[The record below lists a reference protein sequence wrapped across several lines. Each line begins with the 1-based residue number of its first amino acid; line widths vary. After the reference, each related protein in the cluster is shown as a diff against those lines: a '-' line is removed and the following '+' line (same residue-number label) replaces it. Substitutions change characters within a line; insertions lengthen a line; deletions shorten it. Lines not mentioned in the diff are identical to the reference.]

1 MRTICLK
8 SLFTPHPILKSLNL
22 PKFSALD
29 FSKLGMTLAVCLLVG
44 CATQN
49 QQIKMNESK
58 EPFKNGDLQNTVSV
72 IQGAFKDKNTL
83 YFMEMGGVQRLQGPT
98 QIPNSTQNLLA
109 ADQLVSRWEVTTSD
123 KLRRS
128 FSGASSYVL
137 SEGFSSEYDPK
148 PYEVSLL
155 SQTLAL
161 NHLSQGRW
169 NDAMVE
175 AKKMAQRE
183 KVIEELIQSQ
193 VAAVSMVEREQ
204 KSNPNTQSA
213 TSRIENISG
222 YPINLL
228 DDEETRSLKNSYQN
242 PGAYYLSGFIH
253 ESQGEASLAA
263 PGYRLAIELRPQVN
277 FFKTSIA
284 KLDSNIA
291 NRDKKSF
298 ADTLIIIDTGYMPK
312 IIPYQI
318 SQTFSIGGN
327 SKLVTLTFPV
337 IEKSTERYRP
347 TFIQFGD
354 KVANPELVA
363 NIDAMA
369 RKNLR
374 DEMPAYVLRASSRA
388 LVSLAAQF
396 AADRAAQQAANR
408 KNQNNQNNGNAAL
421 IGAIAGMITGYGL
434 QAINVT
440 DVRHWSTLP
449 AQTYMARMGLPIG
462 PNVLKYTLP
471 SGVTVSQT
479 VNLVG
484 GYNVVYI
491 RMFRNRATVLT
502 SNDPA
507 ALPPKASAVMTP
519 SAVIPVTSNVPA
531 PQSSNVLP
539 AAIEP
544 KPAEGAFAGFKKL
557 LGGFQDPQ
565 PEELA
570 PAVAPI
576 PTSTSVSTSAPITA
590 PPTPIVSTP
599 ISNPNL
605 TPNSSPASGNIEGAK
620 PYEPPNLL
628 NSIQQLFN

>member
-1 MRTICLK
+1 LK
-8 SLFTPHPILKSLNL
+8 LLPILHSRPKSLNL

-29 FSKLGMTLAVCLLVG
+29 SSKFVSACLSLLLVALLAG
-44 CATQN
+44 CATQT
-49 QQIKMNESK
+49 QQLKMNESQ
-58 EPFKNGDLQNTVSV
+58 EQFKNGDLQNTTAT

-83 YFMEMGGVQRLQGPT
+83 YYMELGEVQRLQGPT

-109 ADQLVSRWEVTTSD
+109 ADQLVSRWEVSTSD

-128 FSGASSYVL
+128 FSGVSSYVL

-183 KVIEELIQSQ
+183 KVIEDLIQSQ
-193 VAAVSMVEREQ
+193 VAAVSKVEREQ
-204 KSNPNTQSA
+204 QNNPNTQGA
-213 TSRIENISG
+213 TSRIESISG

-253 ESQGEASLAA
+253 EAQGEASLAA

-291 NRDKKSF
+291 NQGKKSF

-318 SQTFSIGGN
+318 SQSFPIGGN
-327 SKLVTLTFPV
+327 SKLITLTFPV

-347 TFIQFGD
+347 SFVQLGD

-388 LVSLAAQF
+388 LVSLAAQY

-408 KNQNNQNNGNAAL
+408 KNQNNQNNGSAAL

-462 PNVLKYTLP
+462 PTVLKYTLP
-471 SGVTVSQT
+471 SGVIASQT

-519 SAVIPVTSNVPA
+519 AAAVPLTVTPSAVQSN
-531 PQSSNVLP
+531 NVLP
-539 AAIEP
+539 ASLEP

-557 LGGFQDPQ
+557 WSGFQDPQ
-565 PEELA
+565 PEESA
-570 PAVAPI
+570 PASVPSTPAVVVAPI
-576 PTSTSVSTSAPITA
+576 PAVSVPASS
-590 PPTPIVSTP
+590 
-599 ISNPNL
+599 SNSDA
-605 TPNSSPASGNIEGAK
+605 NSSPASSNIEGAK

-628 NSIQQLFN
+628 NSLQQLF

>member
-1 MRTICLK
+1 MRTIRLK
-8 SLFTPHPILKSLNL
+8 SLSTHYPIFKSLNL
-22 PKFSALD
+22 PKLLALD
-29 FSKLGMTLAVCLLVG
+29 CSKFGATLLVCLLVG
-44 CATQN
+44 CATQT

-58 EPFKNGDLQNTVSV
+58 EQFKNGDLQNTAAA

-83 YFMEMGGVQRLQGPT
+83 YYMELGEVQRLQGSS
-98 QIPNSTQNLLA
+98 QIPSSTQNLLA
-109 ADQLVSRWEVTTSD
+109 ADQLVSRWEVTTGD

-193 VAAVSMVEREQ
+193 VAAISNVERDQ
-204 KSNPNTQSA
+204 QSNPNTRGA
-213 TSRIENISG
+213 TSRIENING

-291 NRDKKSF
+291 NQAKKSF
-298 ADTLIIIDTGYMPK
+298 ADTLIMIDTGYMPK

-318 SQTFSIGGN
+318 SQSFNIGGN
-327 SKLVTLTFPV
+327 PKLVTLTFPV

-347 TFIQFGD
+347 TMVQLGD

-369 RKNLR
+369 RKNLH
-374 DEMPAYVLRASSRA
+374 DQMPAYVLRASSRA
-388 LVSLAAQF
+388 LVSLAAQY

-408 KNQNNQNNGNAAL
+408 NNQNNQNNGGAAF
-421 IGAIAGMITGYGL
+421 IGAIAGLITGYGL

-462 PNVLKYTLP
+462 PTVLKYTLP
-471 SGVTVSQT
+471 SGVIASQI

-491 RMFRNRATVLT
+491 RMFRNQATVLT

-507 ALPPKASAVMTP
+507 ALPPKAPVFSIPPVAIPTEPASVLPVTIQAASAVL
-519 SAVIPVTSNVPA
+519 VPV
-531 PQSSNVLP
+531 SS
-539 AAIEP
+539 
-544 KPAEGAFAGFKKL
+544 
-557 LGGFQDPQ
+557 
-565 PEELA
+565 
-570 PAVAPI
+570 
-576 PTSTSVSTSAPITA
+576 
-590 PPTPIVSTP
+590 
-599 ISNPNL
+599 PNL
-605 TPNSSPASGNIEGAK
+605 TPTPTPGNSPASGNIEEAK

-628 NSIQQLFN
+628 NSFQQLFN

>member
-1 MRTICLK
+1 
-8 SLFTPHPILKSLNL
+8 
-22 PKFSALD
+22 
-29 FSKLGMTLAVCLLVG
+29 
-44 CATQN
+44 
-49 QQIKMNESK
+49 MNESK
-58 EPFKNGDLQNTVSV
+58 EQFKNGDLQNTAAT
-72 IQGAFKDKNTL
+72 IQTAFKDKNTL
-83 YFMEMGGVQRLQGPT
+83 YYMELGGVQRLQGSS
-98 QIPNSTQNLLA
+98 QIPSSTQNLLA
-109 ADQLVSRWEVTTSD
+109 ADQSVSRWEVTTSD

-128 FSGASSYVL
+128 FAGASSYVL

-193 VAAVSMVEREQ
+193 VAAVSRVEREQ
-204 KSNPNTQSA
+204 QSNPNTQGA

-253 ESQGEASLAA
+253 EAQGEASLAA

-291 NRDKKSF
+291 NQGKKSF

-318 SQTFSIGGN
+318 SQTFNLGGN
-327 SKLVTLTFPV
+327 SKLITLTFPV
-337 IEKSTERYRP
+337 IERSTERFRP
-347 TFIQFGD
+347 TMIQIGD
-354 KVANPELVA
+354 KTANPELVA
-363 NIDAMA
+363 NIDALA

-388 LVSLAAQF
+388 LVSLAAQY

-408 KNQNNQNNGNAAL
+408 KNQNNQNNGSAAL

-462 PNVLKYTLP
+462 PNILKYTLP
-471 SGVTVSQT
+471 SGVTVSQSI
-479 VNLVG
+479 NLVG

-507 ALPPKASAVMTP
+507 ALPPKATAVMTP
-519 SAVIPVTSNVPA
+519 AAPIPVVAAPIAAQPTSVVPA
-531 PQSSNVLP
+531 T
-539 AAIEP
+539 IEP
-544 KPAEGAFAGFKKL
+544 KSSEDTFAGLKKL
-557 LGGFQDPQ
+557 WGSFQDPQ
-565 PEELA
+565 PEELTPTAA
-570 PAVAPI
+570 PVVPAAVII
-576 PTSTSVSTSAPITA
+576 PVPASAPIA
-590 PPTPIVSTP
+590 VPAVPVSP
-599 ISNPNL
+599 SPVSNS
-605 TPNSSPASGNIEGAK
+605 NSTLNSAPASSNIEGAK

-628 NSIQQLFN
+628 NSLQQLFN

>member
-1 MRTICLK
+1 M
-8 SLFTPHPILKSLNL
+8 

-29 FSKLGMTLAVCLLVG
+29 FSKFAATLAVCLLMG
-44 CATQN
+44 CATQT

-58 EPFKNGDLQNTVSV
+58 EQFKNGDLQNTAAA

-83 YFMEMGGVQRLQGPT
+83 YYMELGEVQRLQGPT
-98 QIPNSTQNLLA
+98 QIPSSTQNLLA
-109 ADQLVSRWEVTTSD
+109 ADQLVSRWELTTSD

-128 FSGASSYVL
+128 FSGTSSYVL

-148 PYEVSLL
+148 PYEVTLL

-183 KVIEELIQSQ
+183 KIIEELIQSQ
-193 VAAVSMVEREQ
+193 VAAVSNAEREQ
-204 KSNPNTQSA
+204 QTNPNTQGA
-213 TSRIENISG
+213 TSRIQNISG

-291 NRDKKSF
+291 NQSSKSF

-312 IIPYQI
+312 IVPYQI
-318 SQTFSIGGN
+318 SQSFPVGGT
-327 SKLVTLTFPV
+327 SRLVTLTFPV
-337 IEKSTERYRP
+337 IEKSTERFRP
-347 TFIQFGD
+347 TMVQLGD
-354 KVANPELVA
+354 RIANPELVA

-388 LVSLAAQF
+388 LVSLAAQY

-408 KNQNNQNNGNAAL
+408 KNQNNQNNGGAAL
-421 IGAIAGMITGYGL
+421 IGAIAGMITGYTL

-449 AQTYMARMGLPIG
+449 AQTYMTRMGLPIG
-462 PNVLKYTLP
+462 PTVLKYTLP
-471 SGVTVSQT
+471 SGVTASQT

-507 ALPPKASAVMTP
+507 ALPPKAP
-519 SAVIPVTSNVPA
+519 
-531 PQSSNVLP
+531 VLP
-539 AAIEP
+539 TPAAVTPEP
-544 KPAEGAFAGFKKL
+544 KASEGAFAGFKKL
-557 LGGFQDPQ
+557 WGGSQDPQ
-565 PEELA
+565 PVEPAPVVPAVTQTA
-570 PAVAPI
+570 PAV
-576 PTSTSVSTSAPITA
+576 VSSP
-590 PPTPIVSTP
+590 V
-599 ISNPNL
+599 SNPN
-605 TPNSSPASGNIEGAK
+605 PAPRNSPASSNIEEAK

-628 NSIQQLFN
+628 NSFQQLFN